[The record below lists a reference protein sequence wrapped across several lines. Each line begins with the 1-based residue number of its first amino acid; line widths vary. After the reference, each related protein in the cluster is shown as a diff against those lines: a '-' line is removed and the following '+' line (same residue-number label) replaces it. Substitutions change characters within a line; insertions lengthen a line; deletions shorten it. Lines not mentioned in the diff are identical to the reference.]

1 MGWVLGTPACVGSF
15 HGPSSP
21 RLTTSCMMVAKGTT
35 IHVQWA
41 VPGRP
46 GPGTAW
52 PGTMDTSPNPAQF
65 GIVSG
70 RPAGWLT
77 RPRPGTVILT
87 RVVPGRRHGGPIVP
101 GRARSY
107 KHKKHSKIQNLKVLF
122 KFILDLVNY
131 IYNFRY
137 IFRQRISD
145 TYINTYHKSECSH
158 IITYYKYYS

>member
-70 RPAGWLT
+70 QA
-77 RPRPGTVILT
+77 
-87 RVVPGRRHGGPIVP
+87 GPIVP

>member
-1 MGWVLGTPACVGSF
+1 VCGELPWALLASTDHLMHDGCQRHNYTCPMGRAGPA
-15 HGPSSP
+15 
-21 RLTTSCMMVAKGTT
+21 
-35 IHVQWA
+35 
-41 VPGRP
+41 RP
-46 GPGTAW
+46 GHGLARHDGHQSKPGTVW
-52 PGTMDTSPNPAQF
+52 YRVGP
-65 GIVSG
+65 G

-77 RPRPGTVILT
+77 WPRPGTVILT